1 MHLLAAI
8 NNNISE
14 WRALGFDRD
23 RPRLPLPYAFGAAF
37 LQAGHSLAALD
48 LSSKAGQSDIAPF
61 TSLYHKDDVVEALNS
76 VDIAGLWGS
85 YALKTIFRQAI
96 TPGARKRNILYFTYV
111 LAPERPGSKQ
121 RIHDWCLT
129 ALAGAIR
136 GLVVMTCEQSLKAQA
151 MLDGK
156 TPVIRM
162 RCGIDTAFYREG
174 PQALDVPEIHRA
186 SVEKL
191 LSEPY
196 VIMPGDELRFNDD
209 AIRFVEQSGIRL
221 VRVSQYG
228 HKSGTDKLKRGVAE
242 RGLGERLM
250 VFEKIDYSFL
260 RFLLRHASAYAGLVD
275 SSWQPAGWTV
285 ACEAL
290 SSGLPMVLYEGLT
303 SREMAETGVSDQL
316 VQSVAIGDVAS
327 FTEKLALLV
336 ASGSRGELSGQA
348 MTFAAEHLD
357 FGITA
362 PAFVSEIQNLMVAG
376 A

>member
-1 MHLLAAI
+1 MHLLTTI
-8 NNNISE
+8 NNNVNE
-14 WRALGFDRD
+14 WRAFGFDRA

-37 LQAGHSLAALD
+37 LQRGHSLVALD
-48 LSSKAGQSDIAPF
+48 LSSKAGTVNITPF
-61 TSLYHKDDVVEALNS
+61 VALYHKDEVAGALNS
-76 VDIAGLWGS
+76 VDIAALWGS
-85 YALKTIFRQAI
+85 YALRTIFRQAI
-96 TPGARKRNILYFTYV
+96 TPGARKNILYFTYAF
-111 LAPERPGSKQ
+111 APERPGTKQ
-121 RIHDWCLT
+121 RIYDWCLM
-129 ALAGAIR
+129 ALAGATR
-136 GLVVMTCEQSLKAQA
+136 GLVVMTGEQARKAEE
-151 MLDGK
+151 MLEGK
-156 TPVIRM
+156 TPVIRL
-162 RCGIDTAFYREG
+162 RCGIDTAFYRDET
-174 PQALDVPEIHRA
+174 QLLDIPVIYRER
-186 SVEKL
+186 VEKL

-228 HKSGTDKLKRGVAE
+228 HKCGTDKLKRDVAE
-242 RGLGERLM
+242 RRLGDRLV

-303 SREMAETGVSDQL
+303 SREMAETGVSEKL
-316 VQSVAIGDVAS
+316 LQSVASGDVAS
-327 FTEKLALLV
+327 FTEKLVFLV
-336 ASGSRGELSGQA
+336 ASGSRAELSGQA
-348 MTFAAEHLD
+348 TTFAAQHLD

-362 PAFVSEIQNLMVAG
+362 PAFVAEIENLVMAR